1 MNSSTNALNI
11 SSSFRR
17 TLLLAAALGVGVGLF
32 GVAFNW
38 VWHGLEWLVWHH
50 SAVRLVDRIWISTLA
65 GLIIGLLLM
74 WLSDPGSMATMIRH
88 FHASGSLPMRDNQS
102 VQPVSLVG
110 LVAGQS
116 AGPEGALTQAGGSLG
131 AWLARRTG
139 HLPHTR
145 LLTLAGM
152 GAGFGAFL
160 GAPVGGAV
168 LWLEMLHT
176 RGLEYF
182 EAIIPTMVCSS
193 VAYLVMVVTVGH
205 GVVQP
210 WTIAHETHML
220 WWTPVLAVALGMSCG
235 LFAQVYAII
244 FRATGMIARRIGGPI
259 LIRTTVAGLI
269 IGLLGYC
276 VPLSY
281 FYGSAQMESLFDL
294 TAAAP
299 ALAGLILAKMI
310 AASVTVRG
318 HWQGGL
324 IIPHMFIGAAVG
336 KLLSLALPGV
346 DPALVILS
354 CMAAFN
360 AAATQTPLSSAL
372 IVLALTGYGHPAAVF
387 LASLAGYFIGQG
399 TVIIENKQSRTA
411 PINFHHLPHDPPA
424 MPTR

>member
-1 MNSSTNALNI
+1 MALEDAR
-11 SSSFRR
+11 FRR
-17 TLLLAAALGVGVGLF
+17 MVLLAALLGVGVGLF
-32 GVAFNW
+32 GVAFNTLWHLLEHW
-38 VWHGLEWLVWHH
+38 VWDQTSL
-50 SAVRLVDRIWISTLA
+50 RPVDRIWISTLA

-74 WLSDPGSMATMIRH
+74 KLSDPGSMATMIYH
-88 FHASGSLPMRDNQS
+88 FHKSGSLPMRDNAS

-131 AWLARRTG
+131 GWLARRSG
-139 HLPHTR
+139 DPRISR

-182 EAIIPTMVCSS
+182 EALIPTMVCSS

-210 WTIAHETHML
+210 WLVDGSAPML
-220 WWTPVLAVALGMSCG
+220 WWHPVLAVGLGIVCG
-235 LFAQVYAII
+235 IVVKLYAFI
-244 FRATGMIARRIGGPI
+244 FRTTGRLARAIRGPI
-259 LIRTTVAGLI
+259 VLRTMLGGFI
-269 IGLLGYC
+269 IGLLGYAA
-276 VPLSY
+276 PLSY
-281 FYGSAQMESLFDL
+281 FYGSKQMETLFEL
-294 TAAAP
+294 SAAWP
-299 ALAGLILAKMI
+299 VLAGLLLAKMI
-310 AASVTVRG
+310 ACSVTVRG

-324 IIPHMFIGAAVG
+324 IIPHMFMGAIVG
-336 KLLSLALPGV
+336 KLLTLVLPGV
-346 DPALVILS
+346 DATVLILC

-387 LASLAGYFIGQG
+387 LASLAGFFAGQG
-399 TVIIENKQSRTA
+399 TVIIENKQSRTE
-411 PINFHHLPHDPPA
+411 PMHFHLEPKESQLVP
-424 MPTR
+424 